1 MTTWLDKSVP
11 SAVAVSKAA
20 SSRKIWGVPT
30 SVTETSRMEGGVGK
44 KIFFV
49 CGFRLV
55 RYIHKMCIYNFGSVF
70 STNDLMCMRAQLLQS
85 CLTLCDPMDWGP
97 PGSSVHGILQT
108 RILEWVAMPCT
119 RGSSQPRDQTH
130 FFCVSCIAS
139 IFFTTEPPRKP
150 KMNSYFTLKW
160 WW

>member
-85 CLTLCDPMDWGP
+85 SQKNIQMVNNHVKTC
-97 PGSSVHGILQT
+97 SVSLIIQNYNEVSLH
-108 RILEWVAMPCT
+108 
-119 RGSSQPRDQTH
+119 SDQNGH
-130 FFCVSCIAS
+130 HQKIC
-139 IFFTTEPPRKP
+139 K
-150 KMNSYFTLKW
+150 
-160 WW
+160 

>member
-20 SSRKIWGVPT
+20 SFRKIWGVPT

-55 RYIHKMCIYNFGSVF
+55 R
-70 STNDLMCMRAQLLQS
+70 
-85 CLTLCDPMDWGP
+85 
-97 PGSSVHGILQT
+97 
-108 RILEWVAMPCT
+108 
-119 RGSSQPRDQTH
+119 
-130 FFCVSCIAS
+130 
-139 IFFTTEPPRKP
+139 
-150 KMNSYFTLKW
+150 
-160 WW
+160 